1 MLAAVVGLGA
11 LAATFS
17 LIDKRD
23 DVRAAD
29 ERAADVAAAQV
40 SAALQETVGA
50 VRGVDVMAV
59 DGTVDADE
67 FAAFANDAVNGT
79 LYSALAYAA
88 TVPEAER
95 PSFEAATG
103 LTVRDTDG
111 AGGFVPA
118 ASRPQSFVVEHV
130 FPLNENTSPILGFD
144 IASDPTRRRAAEAAE
159 RSSEP
164 VVSDRTVTATGAR
177 AGVSVVQAVRTPDGV
192 PVGFV
197 TSGLVI
203 DELLRR
209 AGVDV
214 ERFDSFSLTMDG
226 EVLAGTPSAG
236 TSSAGTSSDDESATF
251 DVAGRTFSVEVD
263 TGRRLAPT
271 VPLLIT
277 VATLVIAAAILM
289 SARRDRRQRARL
301 ALGVQR
307 SRGIADLG
315 QRLASSIDSAAV
327 MNEVLEHGGRI
338 LQADHVNVATRS
350 DDDPA
355 ALVVRHDAGMD
366 AQLAARFSIQPVD
379 ADLPVATCVRT
390 AEPVVLRDL
399 DDYRDRYP
407 HVLEEVRQAG
417 VQSVICVPMTFSDG
431 RCVGA
436 LGFAWLEPSTSAEC
450 DERLVAATTIAELA
464 GRALE
469 RAVITEIVEGSA
481 SSLGTFAKEL
491 AAAHTPA
498 DVAEA
503 VRSGAPLILSA
514 RSARL
519 ELAADAAVTAGNA
532 GHRAAEDGVGTRVT
546 VRDSAGRRAGRLV
559 VAWRSDDQPNATQQ
573 AMFTTLAEMV
583 GQTLRRAALSE
594 QEHQL
599 IVQLQRDLLPPPV
612 LVEGLEVAVTY
623 EPAMSVIGLG
633 GDFYDVIVSDTERV
647 YLVIGDVTGH
657 GSEAVAAMAELK
669 SVVQH
674 LLRSDAPIDAVCE
687 QADLILVRRGI
698 LATAQIVEVDRTAR
712 RLRYINAGH
721 PPPVLLHAGSADL
734 LLGGHRPLLGLEP
747 APSTISSSSSASSSA
762 PSSASS
768 SVVSSAS
775 TAPADAP
782 FEDGDVLV
790 LYTDGLVERRR
801 RDLDAAIEHLRHT
814 VSSANGDSMDEL
826 VARLLL
832 ANRVTASHRADD
844 DVAIIAVRA
853 GASPGTGA
861 GTPE

>member
-236 TSSAGTSSDDESATF
+236 TPSAGTSSDDESATF

-263 TGRRLAPT
+263 TGRRMAPT

-327 MNEVLEHGGRI
+327 MNEVL
-338 LQADHVNVATRS
+338 
-350 DDDPA
+350 
-355 ALVVRHDAGMD
+355 
-366 AQLAARFSIQPVD
+366 
-379 ADLPVATCVRT
+379 
-390 AEPVVLRDL
+390 
-399 DDYRDRYP
+399 
-407 HVLEEVRQAG
+407 
-417 VQSVICVPMTFSDG
+417 
-431 RCVGA
+431 
-436 LGFAWLEPSTSAEC
+436 
-450 DERLVAATTIAELA
+450 
-464 GRALE
+464 
-469 RAVITEIVEGSA
+469 
-481 SSLGTFAKEL
+481 
-491 AAAHTPA
+491 
-498 DVAEA
+498 
-503 VRSGAPLILSA
+503 
-514 RSARL
+514 
-519 ELAADAAVTAGNA
+519 
-532 GHRAAEDGVGTRVT
+532 
-546 VRDSAGRRAGRLV
+546 
-559 VAWRSDDQPNATQQ
+559 
-573 AMFTTLAEMV
+573 
-583 GQTLRRAALSE
+583 
-594 QEHQL
+594 
-599 IVQLQRDLLPPPV
+599 
-612 LVEGLEVAVTY
+612 
-623 EPAMSVIGLG
+623 
-633 GDFYDVIVSDTERV
+633 
-647 YLVIGDVTGH
+647 
-657 GSEAVAAMAELK
+657 
-669 SVVQH
+669 
-674 LLRSDAPIDAVCE
+674 
-687 QADLILVRRGI
+687 
-698 LATAQIVEVDRTAR
+698 
-712 RLRYINAGH
+712 
-721 PPPVLLHAGSADL
+721 
-734 LLGGHRPLLGLEP
+734 
-747 APSTISSSSSASSSA
+747 
-762 PSSASS
+762 
-768 SVVSSAS
+768 
-775 TAPADAP
+775 
-782 FEDGDVLV
+782 
-790 LYTDGLVERRR
+790 
-801 RDLDAAIEHLRHT
+801 
-814 VSSANGDSMDEL
+814 
-826 VARLLL
+826 
-832 ANRVTASHRADD
+832 
-844 DVAIIAVRA
+844 
-853 GASPGTGA
+853 
-861 GTPE
+861 